1 MKQEDNL
8 LKQLKGLKHR
18 VGRKER
24 EELEERVK
32 EASTEGER
40 RATYILKEETIEKV
54 KEVAKERGQTI
65 KSLVQTALEN
75 HLKSLGHE

>member
-1 MKQEDNL
+1 ML
-8 LKQLKGLKHR
+8 FR
-18 VGRKER
+18 SVGRKER

-54 KEVAKERGQTI
+54 KEVARERGQTI

>member
-54 KEVAKERGQTI
+54 KEVAKMNALI
-65 KSLVQTALEN
+65 LVKASRPLAMEEVVEK
-75 HLKSLGHE
+75 LKN